1 MKKLKVRNNG
11 ENMVKKA
18 FNKPERPP
26 RVEGPPL
33 RSYGGD
39 EDRHIDDEYSYVRG
53 NPSAGGGVIIIC
65 VVLIVFGILKIVGLI

>member
-1 MKKLKVRNNG
+1 
-11 ENMVKKA
+11 MVKKA

-53 NPSAGGGVIIIC
+53 NPSAGGVIIVC
-65 VVLIVFGILKIVGLI
+65 VILIVLGILKITGLI

>member
-1 MKKLKVRNNG
+1 MKKVEG
-11 ENMVKKA
+11 QEQWENMVKKA
-18 FNKPERPP
+18 FNKP
-26 RVEGPPL
+26 EGPPL

-65 VVLIVFGILKIVGLI
+65 VILIVFGILKIVGLI